1 VENNREDIS
10 RLIREMAIE
19 NSSKKILV
27 QDVCFLVRVYNE
39 EQVLAETIDKLI
51 SEKNADILI
60 VNDGSSDNS
69 RKILT

>member
-10 RLIREMAIE
+10 RLVREMAIE
-19 NSSKKILV
+19 NSSKKILA